1 MSLGATTVPT
11 GATHATTPAFRGGA
25 ILGIATLAVFLS
37 GPAQTYGVSVFI
49 DPMLTEFG
57 WSRGLVS
64 TTYSIA
70 TLLSA
75 LPLVIVGRQIDRV
88 GSRVI
93 LTIASIC
100 FGL

>member
-1 MSLGATTVPT
+1 MAGKAGSQPRMSLGSTTVST
-11 GATHATTPAFRGGA
+11 GAAGAAGAAGATNAAETPAFRGGT

-49 DPMLTEFG
+49 DPMLAEFG

-70 TLLSA
+70 TLA
-75 LPLVIVGRQIDRV
+75 PE
-88 GSRVI
+88 
-93 LTIASIC
+93 AWAA
-100 FGL
+100 